1 MESPRTY
8 SFSAIL
14 PFSLDYK
21 IIGDR
26 YEEADVTSITVAV
39 GQINSVVGDFRHNV
53 KKVVEYIRC
62 AEEQGADLIVFP
74 ELALPGYPPEDLLL
88 RPDFIEENERALQEV
103 VRETEGICA
112 IVGFVRKEEHIFNSA
127 ALLCNGKVEGFYDK
141 IFLPNYGVFDE
152 FRYFSRGCA
161 PLMIDYLG
169 VKVGITICEDIWY
182 SDGPYVEEAASGAE
196 IIVNLSASPYHH
208 EKWKTREKMISTRAC
223 DTKTY
228 FVYCNMTGGQDE
240 LVFDGCSIFMNE
252 KGIIEGRL
260 PFFEEALACQTI
272 ERGPLFRERLLGPR
286 MREEG
291 ERGHRGGDVKLLTI
305 DSGTKRKAKGKS
317 HEARIVPPL
326 VVEEE
331 VFKALVTGT
340 GDYVRKNGFQ
350 KVVIGLSGGIDSS
363 LVAAI
368 AVKALGKENVVGV
381 SLPSMISSQ
390 GSIDDARKLSGNL
403 GIAFHVIPVG
413 DLFDAF
419 VDSLSPLFQGME
431 EDVTEENLQARIRGM
446 ILMAISN
453 KFGYLVLT
461 TGNKSE
467 MSVGYATLYGDMAG
481 GFAVIKDVYKTMV
494 YRIARYINSSEEAP
508 LIPAEVLTKPPSA
521 ELRPGQKDSD
531 SLPDYGILDPILM
544 DYIEDDLSPGEISE
558 KGFDERIVREVIRM
572 VDRNE
577 YKRRQAPPG
586 VKITR
591 RALGK
596 DRRMPITN
604 RFSGNR

>member
-1 MESPRTY
+1 M
-8 SFSAIL
+8 
-14 PFSLDYK
+14 D
-21 IIGDR
+21 
-26 YEEADVTSITVAV
+26 SITVAV
-39 GQINSVVGDFRHNV
+39 GQINSIVGDFRNNV
-53 KKVVEYIRC
+53 DKVVEYTLC
-62 AEEQGADLIVFP
+62 AKERGADLIVFP

-88 RPDFIEENERALQEV
+88 RPDFIEENERALGEV
-103 VRETEGICA
+103 VKETGDICA
-112 IVGFVRKEEHIFNSA
+112 IVGFVRKEDYIFNSA
-127 ALLCNGKVEGFYDK
+127 AVLCNGKVHGFYDK

-161 PLMIDYLG
+161 PLVIEYRG
-169 VKVGITICEDIWY
+169 VKIGITICEDIWY

-208 EKWKTREKMISTRAC
+208 GKWKTREQMISTRAC
-223 DTKTY
+223 DTRTY

-240 LVFDGCSIFMNE
+240 LVFDGCSILMNE
-252 KGIIEGRL
+252 KGKIEGRL

-272 ERGPLFRERLLGPR
+272 ERGSVFRERLLDPR

-291 ERGHRGGDVKLLTI
+291 EHGHRGGDLEVIAVPSRKEGKMREKGHKAEIASPLTI
-305 DSGTKRKAKGKS
+305 
-317 HEARIVPPL
+317 
-326 VVEEE
+326 EEE

-340 GDYVRKNGFQ
+340 GDYVRKNGFG

-363 LVAAI
+363 LVAVL
-368 AVKALGKENVVGV
+368 AVEALGKENVVGV
-381 SLPSMISSQ
+381 SLPSRISSR
-390 GSIDDARKLSGNL
+390 GSVDDARTLAGNL
-403 GIAFHVIPVG
+403 GISFYVIPVG
-413 DLFDAF
+413 DIFDKF
-419 VDSLSPLFQGME
+419 RESLSSLFQGMA

-453 KFGYLVLT
+453 KFDYLVLT

-494 YRIARYINSSEEAP
+494 YRLARHINASKGFP
-508 LIPAEVLTKPPSA
+508 LIPEEVLTKPPSA
-521 ELRPGQKDSD
+521 ELRPGQKDTD
-531 SLPDYGILDPILM
+531 SLPDYAVLDPILTS
-544 DYIEDDLSPGEISE
+544 YIEDDLSLKEIST
-558 KGFDERIVREVIRM
+558 KGFDEQIVREVIRM

-586 VKITR
+586 VKITQ

-604 RFSGNR
+604 RFFGNR